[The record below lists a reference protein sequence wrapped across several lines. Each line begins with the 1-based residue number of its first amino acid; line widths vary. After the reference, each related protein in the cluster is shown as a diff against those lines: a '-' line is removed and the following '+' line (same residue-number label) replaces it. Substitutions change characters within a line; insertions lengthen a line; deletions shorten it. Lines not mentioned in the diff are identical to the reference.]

1 MNSQCSMSGASRS
14 RSTRYRGYLMAV
26 MTVAALTVNV
36 PAAPAQEPQQQ
47 STQPPQGVSQTVG
60 AIDEAVKAL
69 DNIPRFKKLSPQA
82 KKALVEFII
91 GNTLFV
97 LSHEVGHGVISEM
110 DLPIV
115 GREEDAAD
123 SFAINMA
130 IKMNTK
136 FSERILEEQIKG
148 LLFSTKRD
156 KKEGEAP
163 AFYDE
168 HGLDPQRA
176 YTIVCYMYGSNPE
189 KYKQLATDTKLPKE
203 RQESC
208 VVDYK
213 NQAWSWDEL
222 LKAHLR
228 APDQPKVD
236 INITYGDTKKYAVQK
251 QVLQHMGLLEALAA
265 HLADRYAWPKP
276 FVIEARECGDA
287 NARWKQRVLTLCYEL
302 AGDFADLFQGYWKTL
317 PRKYREAR

>member
-1 MNSQCSMSGASRS
+1 M
-14 RSTRYRGYLMAV
+14 RYRRYLTAAMP
-26 MTVAALTVNV
+26 VAALVVNV
-36 PAAPAQEPQQQ
+36 PAATAQPQQQ
-47 STQPPQGVSQTVG
+47 PQQQPTQPPQEASRIGS
-60 AIDEAVKAL
+60 AIDEAVKGL
-69 DNIPRFKKLSPQA
+69 DAIPRFKKLSPQQ
-82 KKALVEFII
+82 KKMLVEFVI

-97 LSHEVGHGVISEM
+97 LSHEVGHGVINEM

-156 KKEGEAP
+156 KKEGEVP

-176 YTIVCYMYGSNPE
+176 YNIVCYMYGSNPE

-203 RQESC
+203 RQGSC
-208 VVDYK
+208 VFDYK
-213 NQAWSWDEL
+213 NMAWSWDESRTSAECEL
-222 LKAHLR
+222 VPAPGVHLVR
-228 APDQPKVD
+228 S
-236 INITYGDTKKYAVQK
+236 
-251 QVLQHMGLLEALAA
+251 
-265 HLADRYAWPKP
+265 
-276 FVIEARECGDA
+276 
-287 NARWKQRVLTLCYEL
+287 RVGPGNVSENT
-302 AGDFADLFQGYWKTL
+302 T
-317 PRKYREAR
+317 